1 VPEVGPV
8 RSSQA
13 SCMQGQ
19 GEAACPTCNYQSFLS
34 ITSDFHMRISTAT
47 WKSSVSNFQSP
58 DVEAAVQTTSYLQNT
73 SSIEKSHG
81 PHRTWTRSPIAR
93 RGKSRQLKSGRMHM
107 SISSVLPQLK
117 NHLNN
122 HLNNGPSEF
131 EDGEIEEFEQTMLN
145 AKATLRSLE
154 AIEDNAEVKMLS
166 NAGIPWVLDKA
177 PELKGSVSSTNET
190 AATPTESSVVS
201 TTDDQNDSPY
211 DSHESPDSQDFQ
223 KPPAMHYTLDTLPP
237 HLKKY
242 WNKRTSLFHKYDGDQ
257 DGIWMDDEGWYSVTP
272 ETVAKHHADKIANC
286 FKGDIIV
293 VDAFCGVGGNTIQ
306 FALHPK
312 VHKVIA
318 VDVDP
323 VKIKCAQ
330 HNARIYGVP
339 DDKIEW
345 KCLNVLDFLNRPIQ
359 ADAVFASPP
368 WGGPTYLGLPHY
380 SLQDH
385 MFIPCDETKGMD
397 GIRLWKQMHQISP
410 NVAMF
415 LPRNTRLE
423 DLAHLSDLLEVEE
436 NQLNGRTIAWCVYGG
451 DLSMSTEEAR
461 DFGYE
466 VMQIVK

>member
-1 VPEVGPV
+1 M
-8 RSSQA
+8 A
-13 SCMQGQ
+13 SCPLNPSKGKGKRRVQP
-19 GEAACPTCNYQSFLS
+19 EINKPFCQSQTTFQ
-34 ITSDFHMRISTAT
+34 MRISTAT

-58 DVEAAVQTTSYLQNT
+58 DVETAVETTSYLQNT
-73 SSIEKSHG
+73 SSIEKSNG

-93 RGKSRQLKSGRMHM
+93 RGKSKQLKSGRMHM

-117 NHLNN
+117 N

-145 AKATLRSLE
+145 AKATLQSLE
-154 AIEDNAEVKMLS
+154 AIEDNAEVMMLS

-177 PELKGSVSSTNET
+177 PEPTGSVSSTIET

-201 TTDDQNDSPY
+201 TTNDQNNSQY
-211 DSHESPDSQDFQ
+211 DTHESPDSQDSQDFQ
-223 KPPAMHYTLDTLPP
+223 KPAMHYTLDTLPP

-318 VDVDP
+318 VDLDP

-345 KCLNVLDFLNRPIQ
+345 KCLNVLDFLNHPIQ

-385 MFIPCDETKGMD
+385 MYIPYDETKGMD
-397 GIRLWKQMHQISP
+397 GVRLWKQMQQISP

-423 DLAHLSDLLEVEE
+423 DLAHLSSFLEVEE